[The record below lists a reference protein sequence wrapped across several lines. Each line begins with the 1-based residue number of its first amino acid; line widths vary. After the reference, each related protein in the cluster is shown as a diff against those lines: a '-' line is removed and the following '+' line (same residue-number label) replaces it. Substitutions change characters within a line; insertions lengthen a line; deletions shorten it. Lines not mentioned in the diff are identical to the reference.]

1 MILSRPAEPSSA
13 PFTPV
18 MQSRDG
24 LLARIEEASLNATA
38 VREQVFYDGWLLRRA
53 PSPARRMR
61 SVNILGLSTRALD
74 ERLAYCLGWYARAD
88 LPLILRLTSIGPDF
102 ELDAAL
108 AARGYEG
115 YDPTSVMTAAIPP
128 VTSPGGSSDMTFQH
142 VPAQQ
147 FATEVGR
154 LKGSSPSAVIEHA
167 ARLSGLMVDLL
178 PLLACQPDGTPV
190 AAALGVIEDD
200 LLGIFDVVTLPEQR
214 RRGHGTALVVRL
226 LDEARQRGCRH
237 AYLQVETGNIAAR
250 ALYARYGFVDSYSYW
265 YRSLPVA
272 APQ

>member
-1 MILSRPAEPSSA
+1 
-13 PFTPV
+13 
-18 MQSRDG
+18 MQARDG

-108 AARGYEG
+108 AARRYEG
-115 YDPTSVMTAAIPP
+115 YDPTSVMTAP
-128 VTSPGGSSDMTFQH
+128 VTPIASAAQSTDITFQQ

-154 LKGSSPSAVIEHA
+154 LKGSTPAAVLEHT
-167 ARLSGLMVDLL
+167 ARLTGLMVDLV
-178 PLLACQPDGTPV
+178 PLLACQADGTPV
-190 AAALGVIEDD
+190 AAALGVIEAD
-200 LLGIFDVVTLPEQR
+200 LLGIFDVVTLPAQR
-214 RRGHGTALVVRL
+214 RRGHGTALLVRL
-226 LDEARQRGCRH
+226 LAEARERGCRH
-237 AYLQVETGNIAAR
+237 AYLQVEAGNVAAR

-265 YRSLPVA
+265 YRSLPA
-272 APQ
+272 TAQQ

>member
-1 MILSRPAEPSSA
+1 MILSPSVEPSSA
-13 PFTPV
+13 SFAPV
-18 MQSRDG
+18 MQARDG

-108 AARGYEG
+108 ASRGYEG
-115 YDPTSVMTAAIPP
+115 YDPTSVMTAAITPM
-128 VTSPGGSSDMTFQH
+128 TSPVESSGITFQQ
-142 VPAQQ
+142 VPVQR

-154 LKGSSPSAVIEHA
+154 LKGSSEAVVAEHT
-167 ARLSGLMVDLL
+167 ARLSGLMVDLV
-178 PLLACQPDGTPV
+178 PLLACQSDGTPV

-200 LLGIFDVVTLPEQR
+200 LLGIFDVVTLPAQR
-214 RRGHGTALVVRL
+214 RRGYGTALMVRL
-226 LDEARQRGCRH
+226 LDEARRRDCRH
-237 AYLQVETGNIAAR
+237 AYLQVETGNTAAR

-265 YRSLPVA
+265 YRSLPA
-272 APQ
+272 AAQQ